1 MESKRQNKI
10 SRLIQ
15 KELAEI
21 FLLESRHLFEGAMIT
36 VTKVNVT
43 RDLSVARIYVSLFAV
58 RDKNDLLAKI
68 RLLTKELRKQLGL
81 RIRNQMRFMPELEF
95 FMDDSLDYIENI
107 EKLLKR

>member
-43 RDLSVARIYVSLFAV
+43 GDLSVARIYVSLFAV

>member
-43 RDLSVARIYVSLFAV
+43 KDLSVARIYVSLYAV
-58 RDKNDLLAKI
+58 KDKNDLLTRI

-107 EKLLKR
+107 EKLLKH